1 LNIIITAQQYV
12 NLPLDIRKN
21 IKNLIMFKPP
31 KKELEIVFNELFENK
46 KNIFMDLMK
55 MVYGDKH
62 NFLFLNIPSQRMFK
76 NWNELIIDDESDNE
90 EIEIK

>member
-1 LNIIITAQQYV
+1 MSK
-12 NLPLDIRKN
+12 PLKR
-21 IKNLIMFKPP
+21 
-31 KKELEIVFNELFENK
+31 ELEIVFNELFENK